1 MKLRFAEQFPAK
13 PANEMPFRA
22 SDRTLGSQR
31 TASGAAA
38 RKEGGLDLA
47 ALAADWGKPETFRAR
62 VKVRDEIRSGAMP
75 PAKQKRPPQDESDD
89 VLRPRSR
96 PSVGSS
102 KTAGPHFAGST
113 ARNWSR
119 VRRIARPAR
128 RDGEVPRA
136 PPPPKESVQAAAVDF
151 SRLELSVES
160 DHVLTEPRVPRM
172 PRMPRMPRALCGI
185 LTATTR
191 SDLSLYPSHGS
202 IRGLPTSV
210 RPRTIHSMVTE
221 SGCRFSGREH
231 MTSECKNRCVA
242 RR

>member
-1 MKLRFAEQFPAK
+1 MSFRSKGSKPEIAHFEVALCGAVPRETRERNAFPSERPHPRLA
-13 PANEMPFRA
+13 AHCIRC
-22 SDRTLGSQR
+22 RG
-31 TASGAAA
+31 AA

-113 ARNWSR
+113 ARSTRTACATAMPGRSKATARNWSR

-172 PRMPRMPRALCGI
+172 PRMPHALCGI
-185 LTATTR
+185 LTATTQR
-191 SDLSLYPSHGS
+191 YLSL
-202 IRGLPTSV
+202 
-210 RPRTIHSMVTE
+210 
-221 SGCRFSGREH
+221 
-231 MTSECKNRCVA
+231 
-242 RR
+242 